1 MEVPRDQQVHV
12 LLPFLPGLDL
22 LQDPV
27 LPPLPEAVINA
38 GLPSRWSESS
48 SRILPQPFPQRHV
61 LTGSFGVCRKV
72 PSQDLPML
80 IAGPG
85 CGQTWDDLRGTWSP
99 RWPLFVTGFGDV

>member
-22 LQDPV
+22 LPAPV
-27 LPPLPEAVINA
+27 LPPLSEAVINA

-61 LTGSFGVCRKV
+61 LTGSLGFAEKSR
-72 PSQDLPML
+72 
-80 IAGPG
+80 
-85 CGQTWDDLRGTWSP
+85 LRTCPCSLRVQAVGRRGMT
-99 RWPLFVTGFGDV
+99 